1 MFGRKKLKEKDKIKL
16 DKEINQDLFG
26 EEPKKKHKKVKLT
39 TPLKTKKE
47 NTFIEEKKNWIE
59 EEVEEGELLVDV
71 YQSGD
76 DIVIRSTI
84 AGVKSED
91 IDIDINN
98 DMITIRG
105 RRKEELVAEE
115 EDYFYKECYWGGFSR
130 SIILPCE
137 VHANKV
143 KASLKNGVLTVT
155 LPKVKTRKAVKV
167 SVNVK

>member
-1 MFGRKKLKEKDKIKL
+1 MFKRKKTKEKKDTENIFENNIPSADLKL
-16 DKEINQDLFG
+16 TG
-26 EEPKKKHKKVKLT
+26 KKKSKKM
-39 TPLKTKKE
+39 KTE
-47 NTFIEEKKNWIE
+47 EIPVEEKKNWIE
-59 EEVEEGELLVDV
+59 EDIEEGELLVDV
-71 YQSGD
+71 YQSNNS
-76 DIVIRSTI
+76 IVIRSTI
-84 AGVKSED
+84 AGVKPED

-137 VHANKV
+137 VQANRV

-155 LPKVKTRKAVKV
+155 LPKVMSKKAVKI
-167 SVNVK
+167 SVDVK

>member
-1 MFGRKKLKEKDKIKL
+1 MFKA
-16 DKEINQDLFG
+16 
-26 EEPKKKHKKVKLT
+26 
-39 TPLKTKKE
+39 KTKKQK
-47 NTFIEEKKNWIE
+47 NKKNKIETKIEGGLNLEKKNWIE
-59 EEVEEGELLVDV
+59 EEIEEGELLVDV
-71 YQSGD
+71 YQSGAN
-76 DIVIRSTI
+76 IVIRSTI
-84 AGVKSED
+84 AGVRPED

-115 EDYFYKECYWGGFSR
+115 EDFFYKECYWGGFSR

-137 VHANKV
+137 VQANKV

-155 LPKVKTRKAVKV
+155 LPKVKNRKAVKV

>member
-1 MFGRKKLKEKDKIKL
+1 MFRRKKDKKEKNKDT
-16 DKEINQDLFG
+16 FF
-26 EEPKKKHKKVKLT
+26 EETPKKKNKKGKE
-39 TPLKTKKE
+39 KKIKVAE
-47 NTFIEEKKNWIE
+47 SVIEEKKNWIE
-59 EEVEEGELLVDV
+59 EDIEEGELLVDV
-71 YQSGD
+71 YQSGNS
-76 DIVIRSTI
+76 IVIRSTI
-84 AGVKSED
+84 AGVNPED

-155 LPKVKTRKAVKV
+155 LPKVMTKKAVKV
-167 SVNVK
+167 SVAVK

>member
-1 MFGRKKLKEKDKIKL
+1 MFGKKKTKEKKEKNKNKEEEKIVNL
-16 DKEINQDLFG
+16 
-26 EEPKKKHKKVKLT
+26 EEKNL
-39 TPLKTKKE
+39 E
-47 NTFIEEKKNWIE
+47 EEKKNWIE
-59 EEVEEGELLVDV
+59 EEMEEGELLVDV
-71 YQSGD
+71 YQKD
-76 DIVIRSTI
+76 DSIVIRSTI
-84 AGVKSED
+84 AGVKPED

-105 RRKEELVAEE
+105 RRQEELVAEE

-137 VHANKV
+137 VQANKV

-155 LPKVKTRKAVKV
+155 LPKVKNKKSVKV